1 MRVTKR
7 SGRVE
12 DVKFD
17 NVTNRISKLTEG
29 LSNSVDVTKVA
40 QQVFSSIYDG
50 INTHEIDTLSAEICI
65 GMITSDPD
73 YEILATR
80 ITASNIQKRAA
91 NNFHIAMR
99 KLHKAGIVTHE
110 VLEVSSKVKDDI
122 KPERDYDFGYFGLK
136 TLEKGYLQKIDG
148 EIIETPQYMYMRVA
162 IGIHGHDTERVLET
176 YDALSKGLFIHATPT
191 LFNAG
196 TPRPQMSSCF
206 VAGTAVFT
214 TNRGPVPI
222 EEVCIGDN
230 VVTHTGSI
238 KPVLQTHK
246 NLLGDR
252 TLFDVKIYKTPGFQ
266 VTGNHRFW
274 SITKEQLHWKDEP
287 QWNSIEHLRVGDW
300 ISIPKTKLN
309 TVYEI
314 LDMYELLKDENG
326 TEHWTYSF
334 EFDGTKMRRLTH
346 FTSEYRPN
354 GITLKGEWFERYIKV
369 DEDFAWFIGSWYG
382 DGCITYQR
390 SSAKSKRTPTHRGI
404 SFAQNPNN
412 TTFIEKIEKIGCKYL
427 GVHACISKSKKRNCL
442 SISFNNSAIGNAFNI
457 LFGRWSSG
465 KFLWPN
471 MYSWNRNMVSA
482 FIGGLVSTDG
492 CCTLRG
498 NVTVQLTN
506 QPLIKSIFHLS
517 RSVGLDT
524 SLTVGSKPY
533 KDRKQYIGRIQFPW
547 IPEIMKWVYKHYDD
561 NRLYKSERANT
572 TLEIDG
578 KIFLRINAKTR
589 VKDNLPEFVYTLGVK
604 DDHSYTVQGV
614 IAENCFLIANKEDS
628 IDGIYDTVKECARIS
643 KWAGGIGLHIHDV
656 RANKSH
662 IRGTNG
668 TSDGIIPMLR
678 VYNSTARYVNQAGRR
693 KGSIAVYLEPWHA
706 DILDFLEIRLNQGDE
721 EARCRDLFSAM
732 WIPDLF
738 MKRVES
744 GGNWSLF
751 CPDQAKGLSDVYGKE
766 FEDLYEKY
774 EAEGLARKVVP
785 ASEVWKAIIKSQSE
799 TGTPYMLYKDACN
812 EKSNHKHVGTIKSS
826 NLCVAPETKILTS
839 KGQQIISELVDQ
851 DVEVWNGDEFSNVTI
866 RQTGKNQKLLTVK
879 TSKGLELRC
888 TPYHKFWIVGHNEP
902 IEAQNLEKGMK
913 IIKHSLPVINHN
925 TENMKYAYTHGLFC
939 ADGTTS
945 SHGNPKRCL
954 FKAKNN
960 GFCMRHQKNLKDYEE
975 DDDGTCQ
982 ANSYSEQKFLDLYHV
997 KKKLMKFIDYDY
1009 ASNNDACNKIR
1020 LRLPKDIDEK
1030 YTVPTECSLESKLEW
1045 FAGLIDGDGCVT
1057 KHQGGRGISIQI
1069 GSIHYN
1075 FLNDVLLMLQTIGVN
1090 SRINLSRNES
1100 IKELPGGSYT
1110 CKKLWRLLIPSGGV
1124 ELLKTLGLNTRR
1136 VNINTE
1142 NLPNRQ
1148 ALHFDK
1154 IVSVEDLGETS
1165 DTFCFNEPL
1174 KHRGIFNGILTGN
1187 CTEILEYTDKDETAV
1202 CNLASIALPKY
1213 VDVEKKEFNH
1223 EELHRVTK
1231 MVTRNLNK
1239 VIDKNF
1245 YPTENGERSNMR
1257 HRPIGIGVQGLADVF
1272 IMLRMSFGSEE
1283 SRKLNRDIFETI
1295 YHASLESSCELA
1307 EMYGTYETFK
1317 GSPFSQGILQFDMW
1331 DRDPKFSGR
1340 YDWNAMRELV
1350 KKGTRNSLLLAP
1362 MPTAS
1367 TSQILGNNECFEP
1380 YTTNIYL
1387 RRTLAGEF
1395 VVVNKHLVNDLKE
1408 RGLWS
1413 KEMKDLMV
1421 KANGSVQNIIDI
1433 PDDLKEL
1440 YKTVWEM
1447 SQKTIID
1454 MAADRGVYIDQSQ
1467 SMNLFVESP
1476 TLSKLSSMHM
1486 YAWKTG
1492 LKTGMYYLRSKAKAR
1507 PIQFSLEAEC
1517 AMCSA

>member
-29 LSNSVDVTKVA
+29 LSETVDVTKIA

-50 INTHEIDTLSAEICI
+50 IKTPEIDTLSAEICI

-122 KPERDYDFGYFGLK
+122 KPERDFEFGYFGLK

-162 IGIHGHDTERVLET
+162 IGIHGHDIDHVLET
-176 YDALSKGLFIHATPT
+176 YEALSKGLFIHATPT

-196 TPRPQMSSCF
+196 TPRPQMSS
-206 VAGTAVFT
+206 
-214 TNRGPVPI
+214 
-222 EEVCIGDN
+222 
-230 VVTHTGSI
+230 
-238 KPVLQTHK
+238 
-246 NLLGDR
+246 
-252 TLFDVKIYKTPGFQ
+252 
-266 VTGNHRFW
+266 
-274 SITKEQLHWKDEP
+274 
-287 QWNSIEHLRVGDW
+287 
-300 ISIPKTKLN
+300 
-309 TVYEI
+309 
-314 LDMYELLKDENG
+314 
-326 TEHWTYSF
+326 
-334 EFDGTKMRRLTH
+334 
-346 FTSEYRPN
+346 
-354 GITLKGEWFERYIKV
+354 
-369 DEDFAWFIGSWYG
+369 
-382 DGCITYQR
+382 
-390 SSAKSKRTPTHRGI
+390 
-404 SFAQNPNN
+404 
-412 TTFIEKIEKIGCKYL
+412 
-427 GVHACISKSKKRNCL
+427 
-442 SISFNNSAIGNAFNI
+442 
-457 LFGRWSSG
+457 
-465 KFLWPN
+465 
-471 MYSWNRNMVSA
+471 
-482 FIGGLVSTDG
+482 
-492 CCTLRG
+492 
-498 NVTVQLTN
+498 
-506 QPLIKSIFHLS
+506 
-517 RSVGLDT
+517 
-524 SLTVGSKPY
+524 
-533 KDRKQYIGRIQFPW
+533 
-547 IPEIMKWVYKHYDD
+547 
-561 NRLYKSERANT
+561 
-572 TLEIDG
+572 
-578 KIFLRINAKTR
+578 
-589 VKDNLPEFVYTLGVK
+589 
-604 DDHSYTVQGV
+604 
-614 IAENCFLIANKEDS
+614 CFLIANKEDS

-643 KWAGGIGLHIHDV
+643 KWAGGIGLHVHDV

-744 GGNWSLF
+744 DGNWSLF

-774 EAEGLARKVVP
+774 ESDGIATKVVP
-785 ASEVWKAIIKSQSE
+785 ASEIWKAIIKSQSE

-826 NLCVAPETKILTS
+826 NLC
-839 KGQQIISELVDQ
+839 
-851 DVEVWNGDEFSNVTI
+851 
-866 RQTGKNQKLLTVK
+866 
-879 TSKGLELRC
+879 
-888 TPYHKFWIVGHNEP
+888 
-902 IEAQNLEKGMK
+902 
-913 IIKHSLPVINHN
+913 
-925 TENMKYAYTHGLFC
+925 
-939 ADGTTS
+939 
-945 SHGNPKRCL
+945 
-954 FKAKNN
+954 
-960 GFCMRHQKNLKDYEE
+960 
-975 DDDGTCQ
+975 
-982 ANSYSEQKFLDLYHV
+982 
-997 KKKLMKFIDYDY
+997 
-1009 ASNNDACNKIR
+1009 
-1020 LRLPKDIDEK
+1020 
-1030 YTVPTECSLESKLEW
+1030 
-1045 FAGLIDGDGCVT
+1045 
-1057 KHQGGRGISIQI
+1057 
-1069 GSIHYN
+1069 
-1075 FLNDVLLMLQTIGVN
+1075 
-1090 SRINLSRNES
+1090 
-1100 IKELPGGSYT
+1100 
-1110 CKKLWRLLIPSGGV
+1110 
-1124 ELLKTLGLNTRR
+1124 
-1136 VNINTE
+1136 
-1142 NLPNRQ
+1142 
-1148 ALHFDK
+1148 
-1154 IVSVEDLGETS
+1154 
-1165 DTFCFNEPL
+1165 
-1174 KHRGIFNGILTGN
+1174 
-1187 CTEILEYTDKDETAV
+1187 TEILEFTDKEETAV

-1245 YPTENGERSNMR
+1245 YPTENGKRSNMR

-1272 IMLRMSFGSEE
+1272 IMLRMTFGSEE
-1283 SRKLNRDIFETI
+1283 SRKLNIDIFETI

-1307 EMYGTYETFK
+1307 EMYGPYETFK
-1317 GSPFSQGILQFDMW
+1317 GSPFSKGILQFDMW

-1340 YDWNAMRELV
+1340 YDWNAMRKLV
-1350 KKGTRNSLLLAP
+1350 KKGTINSLLLAP

-1476 TLSKLSSMHM
+1476 TISKLSSMHM

-1492 LKTGMYYLRSKAKAR
+1492 LKTGMYYLRSKAKSR

-1517 AMCSA
+1517 SMCSA

>member
-29 LSNSVDVTKVA
+29 LSETVDVTKIA

-50 INTHEIDTLSAEICI
+50 IKTPEIDTLSAEICI

-122 KPERDYDFGYFGLK
+122 KTERDFEFGYFGLK

-148 EIIETPQYMYMRVA
+148 EIIETPQYLYMRVA
-162 IGIHGHDTERVLET
+162 IGIHGHDIDHVLET

-206 VAGTAVFT
+206 
-214 TNRGPVPI
+214 
-222 EEVCIGDN
+222 
-230 VVTHTGSI
+230 
-238 KPVLQTHK
+238 
-246 NLLGDR
+246 
-252 TLFDVKIYKTPGFQ
+252 
-266 VTGNHRFW
+266 
-274 SITKEQLHWKDEP
+274 
-287 QWNSIEHLRVGDW
+287 
-300 ISIPKTKLN
+300 
-309 TVYEI
+309 
-314 LDMYELLKDENG
+314 
-326 TEHWTYSF
+326 
-334 EFDGTKMRRLTH
+334 
-346 FTSEYRPN
+346 
-354 GITLKGEWFERYIKV
+354 
-369 DEDFAWFIGSWYG
+369 
-382 DGCITYQR
+382 
-390 SSAKSKRTPTHRGI
+390 
-404 SFAQNPNN
+404 
-412 TTFIEKIEKIGCKYL
+412 
-427 GVHACISKSKKRNCL
+427 
-442 SISFNNSAIGNAFNI
+442 
-457 LFGRWSSG
+457 
-465 KFLWPN
+465 
-471 MYSWNRNMVSA
+471 
-482 FIGGLVSTDG
+482 
-492 CCTLRG
+492 
-498 NVTVQLTN
+498 
-506 QPLIKSIFHLS
+506 
-517 RSVGLDT
+517 
-524 SLTVGSKPY
+524 
-533 KDRKQYIGRIQFPW
+533 
-547 IPEIMKWVYKHYDD
+547 
-561 NRLYKSERANT
+561 
-572 TLEIDG
+572 
-578 KIFLRINAKTR
+578 
-589 VKDNLPEFVYTLGVK
+589 
-604 DDHSYTVQGV
+604 
-614 IAENCFLIANKEDS
+614 LIANKEDS

-643 KWAGGIGLHIHDV
+643 KWAGGIGLHVHDV

-678 VYNSTARYVNQAGRR
+678 VYNTTARYVNQAGRR

-721 EARCRDLFSAM
+721 DARCRDLFSAM

-744 GGNWSLF
+744 DGNWSLF
-751 CPDQAKGLSDVYGKE
+751 CPDTARGLSDVYGKE

-774 EAEGLARKVVP
+774 EADGLATKVVP
-785 ASEVWKAIIKSQSE
+785 ASEIWKAIIKSQSE

-812 EKSNHKHVGTIKSS
+812 EKSNHKHLGTIKSS
-826 NLCVAPETKILTS
+826 NLC
-839 KGQQIISELVDQ
+839 
-851 DVEVWNGDEFSNVTI
+851 
-866 RQTGKNQKLLTVK
+866 
-879 TSKGLELRC
+879 
-888 TPYHKFWIVGHNEP
+888 
-902 IEAQNLEKGMK
+902 
-913 IIKHSLPVINHN
+913 
-925 TENMKYAYTHGLFC
+925 
-939 ADGTTS
+939 
-945 SHGNPKRCL
+945 
-954 FKAKNN
+954 
-960 GFCMRHQKNLKDYEE
+960 
-975 DDDGTCQ
+975 
-982 ANSYSEQKFLDLYHV
+982 
-997 KKKLMKFIDYDY
+997 
-1009 ASNNDACNKIR
+1009 
-1020 LRLPKDIDEK
+1020 
-1030 YTVPTECSLESKLEW
+1030 
-1045 FAGLIDGDGCVT
+1045 
-1057 KHQGGRGISIQI
+1057 
-1069 GSIHYN
+1069 
-1075 FLNDVLLMLQTIGVN
+1075 
-1090 SRINLSRNES
+1090 
-1100 IKELPGGSYT
+1100 
-1110 CKKLWRLLIPSGGV
+1110 
-1124 ELLKTLGLNTRR
+1124 
-1136 VNINTE
+1136 
-1142 NLPNRQ
+1142 
-1148 ALHFDK
+1148 
-1154 IVSVEDLGETS
+1154 
-1165 DTFCFNEPL
+1165 
-1174 KHRGIFNGILTGN
+1174 
-1187 CTEILEYTDKDETAV
+1187 TEILEFTDKDETAV

-1231 MVTRNLNK
+1231 MITRNLNK

-1245 YPTENGERSNMR
+1245 YPTENGKRSNMR

-1272 IMLRMSFGSEE
+1272 IMLRMTFGSEE
-1283 SRKLNRDIFETI
+1283 SRKLNIDIFETI
-1295 YHASLESSCELA
+1295 YHASLESSYELA
-1307 EMYGTYETFK
+1307 EMYGPYESFK
-1317 GSPFSQGILQFDMW
+1317 GSPFSKGILQFDMW

-1350 KKGTRNSLLLAP
+1350 KKGTMNSLLLAP

-1454 MAADRGVYIDQSQ
+1454 MAADRAVYIDQSQ

-1476 TLSKLSSMHM
+1476 TVSKLSSMHM

-1492 LKTGMYYLRSKAKAR
+1492 LKTGMYYLRSKAKSR

-1517 AMCSA
+1517 SMCSA

>member
-29 LSNSVDVTKVA
+29 LSETVDVTKIA

-50 INTHEIDTLSAEICI
+50 IKTPEIDTLSAEICI

-122 KPERDYDFGYFGLK
+122 KPERDFEFGYFGLK

-162 IGIHGHDTERVLET
+162 IGIHGHDIDHVLET
-176 YDALSKGLFIHATPT
+176 YEALSKGLFIHATPT

-196 TPRPQMSSCF
+196 TPRPQMSS
-206 VAGTAVFT
+206 
-214 TNRGPVPI
+214 
-222 EEVCIGDN
+222 
-230 VVTHTGSI
+230 
-238 KPVLQTHK
+238 
-246 NLLGDR
+246 
-252 TLFDVKIYKTPGFQ
+252 
-266 VTGNHRFW
+266 
-274 SITKEQLHWKDEP
+274 
-287 QWNSIEHLRVGDW
+287 
-300 ISIPKTKLN
+300 
-309 TVYEI
+309 
-314 LDMYELLKDENG
+314 
-326 TEHWTYSF
+326 
-334 EFDGTKMRRLTH
+334 
-346 FTSEYRPN
+346 
-354 GITLKGEWFERYIKV
+354 
-369 DEDFAWFIGSWYG
+369 
-382 DGCITYQR
+382 
-390 SSAKSKRTPTHRGI
+390 
-404 SFAQNPNN
+404 
-412 TTFIEKIEKIGCKYL
+412 
-427 GVHACISKSKKRNCL
+427 
-442 SISFNNSAIGNAFNI
+442 
-457 LFGRWSSG
+457 
-465 KFLWPN
+465 
-471 MYSWNRNMVSA
+471 
-482 FIGGLVSTDG
+482 
-492 CCTLRG
+492 
-498 NVTVQLTN
+498 
-506 QPLIKSIFHLS
+506 
-517 RSVGLDT
+517 
-524 SLTVGSKPY
+524 
-533 KDRKQYIGRIQFPW
+533 
-547 IPEIMKWVYKHYDD
+547 
-561 NRLYKSERANT
+561 
-572 TLEIDG
+572 
-578 KIFLRINAKTR
+578 
-589 VKDNLPEFVYTLGVK
+589 
-604 DDHSYTVQGV
+604 
-614 IAENCFLIANKEDS
+614 CFLIANKEDS

-643 KWAGGIGLHIHDV
+643 KWAGGIGLHVHDV

-678 VYNSTARYVNQAGRR
+678 VYNTTARYVNQAGRR

-744 GGNWSLF
+744 DGNWSLF
-751 CPDQAKGLSDVYGKE
+751 CPDVARGLSDVYGKE
-766 FEDLYEKY
+766 FEELYEKY
-774 EAEGLARKVVP
+774 EADGLASKVVP

-812 EKSNHKHVGTIKSS
+812 EKSNHKHLGTIKSS
-826 NLCVAPETKILTS
+826 NL
-839 KGQQIISELVDQ
+839 
-851 DVEVWNGDEFSNVTI
+851 
-866 RQTGKNQKLLTVK
+866 
-879 TSKGLELRC
+879 
-888 TPYHKFWIVGHNEP
+888 
-902 IEAQNLEKGMK
+902 
-913 IIKHSLPVINHN
+913 
-925 TENMKYAYTHGLFC
+925 
-939 ADGTTS
+939 
-945 SHGNPKRCL
+945 
-954 FKAKNN
+954 
-960 GFCMRHQKNLKDYEE
+960 
-975 DDDGTCQ
+975 
-982 ANSYSEQKFLDLYHV
+982 
-997 KKKLMKFIDYDY
+997 
-1009 ASNNDACNKIR
+1009 
-1020 LRLPKDIDEK
+1020 
-1030 YTVPTECSLESKLEW
+1030 
-1045 FAGLIDGDGCVT
+1045 
-1057 KHQGGRGISIQI
+1057 
-1069 GSIHYN
+1069 
-1075 FLNDVLLMLQTIGVN
+1075 
-1090 SRINLSRNES
+1090 
-1100 IKELPGGSYT
+1100 
-1110 CKKLWRLLIPSGGV
+1110 
-1124 ELLKTLGLNTRR
+1124 
-1136 VNINTE
+1136 
-1142 NLPNRQ
+1142 
-1148 ALHFDK
+1148 
-1154 IVSVEDLGETS
+1154 
-1165 DTFCFNEPL
+1165 
-1174 KHRGIFNGILTGN
+1174 

-1245 YPTENGERSNMR
+1245 YPTENGKRSNMR

-1272 IMLRMSFGSEE
+1272 IMLRMTFGSEE
-1283 SRKLNRDIFETI
+1283 SRKLNIDIFETI

-1307 EMYGTYETFK
+1307 EMYGPYESFK
-1317 GSPFSQGILQFDMW
+1317 GSPFSKGILQFDMW

-1340 YDWNAMRELV
+1340 YDWNAMRKLV
-1350 KKGTRNSLLLAP
+1350 KKGTMNSLLLAP

-1395 VVVNKHLVNDLKE
+1395 VVVNKHLVNDLKD

-1413 KEMKDLMV
+1413 REMKDLMV

-1476 TLSKLSSMHM
+1476 TISKLSSMHM

-1492 LKTGMYYLRSKAKAR
+1492 LKTGMYYLRSKAKSR

-1517 AMCSA
+1517 SMCSA